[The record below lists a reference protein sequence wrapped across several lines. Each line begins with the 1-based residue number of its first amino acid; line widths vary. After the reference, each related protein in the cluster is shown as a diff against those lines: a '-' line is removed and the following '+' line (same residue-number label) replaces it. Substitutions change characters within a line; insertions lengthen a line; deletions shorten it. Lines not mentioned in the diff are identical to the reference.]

1 MRHLRVAALALASV
15 LLSSSLAQALVRIDI
30 NLNDQSM
37 HVTAADGED
46 YVWPISSGRRGFPT
60 PTGNYRPQYMT
71 PLAISYKYHNTPM
84 PHSIF
89 FRGGY
94 AIHATAA
101 VGSLGRP
108 ASHGCVRLSPAN
120 AATLYALVRQEKMA
134 NTRIALVGEV
144 PRTNELIAKRSET
157 VRGDSIMQDEDFTG
171 ALPGQRKL
179 RVTRDGWREIPNQ
192 RDYFYTERRYDAPRR
207 YYRYGGDGFFP
218 FGR

>member
-1 MRHLRVAALALASV
+1 MRHLRVATLALASV

-108 ASHGCVRLSPAN
+108 ASHGCVRLAPEN
-120 AATLYALVRQEKMA
+120 AARLYQLVQAEGAAIHILGNADAGMMLASEPRHLKRHMAALA
-134 NTRIALVGEV
+134 
-144 PRTNELIAKRSET
+144 
-157 VRGDSIMQDEDFTG
+157 
-171 ALPGQRKL
+171 
-179 RVTRDGWREIPNQ
+179 
-192 RDYFYTERRYDAPRR
+192 YAPRHH
-207 YYRYGGDGFFP
+207 
-218 FGR
+218 GRSLKQWMLDPVGVQ